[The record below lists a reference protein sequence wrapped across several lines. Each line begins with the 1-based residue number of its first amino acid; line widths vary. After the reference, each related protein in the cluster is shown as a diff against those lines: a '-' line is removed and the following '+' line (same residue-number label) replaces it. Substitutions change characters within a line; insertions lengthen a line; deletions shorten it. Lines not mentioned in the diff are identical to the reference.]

1 MTQLLQEKTR
11 HTNSYPAT
19 VRASMVCVTKSAM
32 RAPELSASKTN
43 EKFHQCQSNSA
54 TTGFYFVRFF
64 LQTEQKYKISFPQ
77 NYMVRYPCYVRKK
90 FDSWAAAVKNNESGA
105 VFQHPSAT
113 LWIGHTL
120 FFENGMLTDYRSVR
134 YVRKKPQAGKHLRMH
149 NLKPRWP
156 RICPVLQTKG
166 SERRSE
172 WCWCGK

>member
-1 MTQLLQEKTR
+1 MCYVNGGFRLTNATAEPKFLSRMQRNLNMTQLLQEKTR

-90 FDSWAAAVKNNESGA
+90 FDS
-105 VFQHPSAT
+105 
-113 LWIGHTL
+113 
-120 FFENGMLTDYRSVR
+120 
-134 YVRKKPQAGKHLRMH
+134 
-149 NLKPRWP
+149 
-156 RICPVLQTKG
+156 
-166 SERRSE
+166 
-172 WCWCGK
+172 